1 MKTNDFCFMIEPH
14 GSVDVVLA
22 FSSRLCKY
30 CQRFL
35 DEWNYIISFFSLTDF
50 KSNSFL
56 KTNNIFPHS
65 EI

>member
-1 MKTNDFCFMIEPH
+1 MKTSDFYFMIEPH
-14 GSVDVVLA
+14 GSVDAVLA

-35 DEWNYIISFFSLTDF
+35 DVWNISSHFFSLTDL

-56 KTNNIFPHS
+56 KINIFPHS